1 MNVMRFDTRQQMGL
15 GQHMKLAPRMIQSM
29 EILQLPLA
37 ALQERIEQ
45 EQRIQQ
51 SELLPVELD
60 AGQPA
65 PLQLQIRA
73 LESVGTLRR
82 RAVEEPG

>member
-45 EQRIQQ
+45 EL
-51 SELLPVELD
+51 EKNV
-60 AGQPA
+60 
-65 PLQLQIRA
+65 A
-73 LESVGTLRR
+73 LELV
-82 RAVEEPG
+82 EPGDGVPGEDDHGIEVADTDRESVAGEGA